1 MLEAPTNGG
10 IAIAAPSNQQQ
21 AGQQQQT
28 PWYVAAGVPEDMHAE
43 VSRYNS
49 AADFAKG
56 YKELRTKLSGNSQQQ
71 QPAQGQQSALSI
83 AAQEPSDEADLPA
96 FIQSV
101 GLKQADI
108 AAQWEEHGELTPDQY
123 AAFRKKG
130 VPKSA
135 VNHMLTLEAQNRSF
149 VAERVMSEARA
160 AAGGEQQL
168 NNLLAWARQP
178 NALSDD
184 DRATYEALRSN
195 PKTTRAAVEW
205 LNAKYVN
212 AAGAGGS
219 RAHIEGGSAQGGGA
233 MAFRTQAEYIE
244 ARNHP
249 DYRPGTPH
257 YQKTQARFAVSPDI
271 RNLPPI

>member
-1 MLEAPTNGG
+1 MPEAPPVNPPAG
-10 IAIAAPSNQQQ
+10 QQQ
-21 AGQQQQT
+21 AGQSQQQQT

-56 YKELRTKLSGNSQQQ
+56 YKELRTKLGGNAQQQQ
-71 QPAQGQQSALSI
+71 QPAQGQQNALSI
-83 AAQEPSDEADLPA
+83 AAQESGEEADLPT

-149 VAERVMSEARA
+149 VAEKVMNEARA

-178 NALSDD
+178 NALSED
-184 DRATYEALRSN
+184 DRNTYETLRSN

-205 LNAKYVN
+205 LNAKYAN

-219 RAHIEGGSAQGGGA
+219 RAHIEGGSSQGGGA
-233 MAFRTQAEYIE
+233 MAFRTQAEWTA

-249 DYRPGTPH
+249 DYIPGTPH
-257 YQKTQARFAVSPDI
+257 YEKTRARFEATPDI
-271 RNLPPI
+271 RTLPPV